1 LLPAAA
7 AAAGLILFL
16 FPLYK
21 AGGLGAGDLKYLAG
35 ISLYMELRAFLYFLF
50 FTFLLALAGAA
61 AVSGG
66 RLRSSHRTG
75 IGLPALVSVLFYLGG
90 LYP

>member
-1 LLPAAA
+1 
-7 AAAGLILFL
+7 
-16 FPLYK
+16 
-21 AGGLGAGDLKYLAG
+21 
-35 ISLYMELRAFLYFLF
+35 MELRAFLYFLF

-66 RLRSSHRTG
+66 RLRSSNRTG